1 MLVFRTHAIPRTLV
15 AVCLRVV
22 QLALF
27 AFAMIAFVG
36 CARSDPHT
44 ITLPDWTFVGPDG
57 ATVALHLP
65 TRVDAKL
72 PSAPTEYAI
81 RAHVNVPEP
90 LRGHRL
96 TLAFPFLH
104 ARGELR
110 ANGQLM
116 VGLTPEMREGFRGT
130 DQPRWRIPAEVTR
143 SGNVDL
149 ELTISYRHVMAGWLD
164 LPPRLSDTD
173 DGDAPFTFVATFDRA
188 QAAGCLATV
197 SLTSLLYG
205 IIFVLDRRRKAH
217 GWLTLQGF
225 AGGAGY
231 AIAYVGVSQQIFGV
245 YENSFIPVLL
255 CLGVTA
261 SVEFTHAQFGL
272 ARPSRWWWGGLAG
285 CVVLAVLFPS
295 PFLGPK
301 IVPPYSCAFPLVNVA
316 YQVPLGWR
324 IWRRQKALAAIV
336 ISLSWACLGVLGLP
350 DLFAWGGLGEIAGGL
365 RGACAGLAIV
375 AFMQA
380 IVLSVEHM
388 KTLARADELNESLSS
403 RVDALRMKNDEVSH
417 LNDELRRQIGARAD
431 ALALALAQASAP
443 RNDGPRLLEAGEIV
457 AKRYRVER
465 SIGEGATGKVYEV
478 TRLVDGARLALKLL
492 DPSSDA
498 TEMARFAREAQ
509 IISQIDHPNVIR
521 IEDVDVTYEGFFY
534 LIVEFVEGLS
544 LRHHYDHARSL
555 SWNVD
560 VLAQVAQGLSVVHAH
575 GIVHRDLK
583 PGNVLVTSAPDHD
596 ARPRVK
602 LADFGISSSGL
613 DTKIPSPQSEL
624 LAPLSASVSR
634 TMATVREREVTGPT
648 KPTITRSESLLT
660 ETGAWMGTPKYMAPE
675 LGGAAKHARPS
686 ADVFAFGV
694 MAHELLAGR
703 APFEESPA
711 VSRVRGD
718 PFARP
723 PRIHASSG
731 ELESEI
737 GLLLDQCL
745 AELPDDRPAARV
757 VADALGAYA
766 AKLARGD
773 RTSRA
778 SFV

>member
-1 MLVFRTHAIPRTLV
+1 VQVAILVIA
-15 AVCLRVV
+15 AVVLC
-22 QLALF
+22 
-27 AFAMIAFVG
+27 G
-36 CARSDPHT
+36 CGGRDEHV
-44 ITLPDWTFVGPDG
+44 ITLRDWTFEAPDG
-57 ATVALHLP
+57 TTEALHLP
-65 TRVDAKL
+65 ARVDAKL
-72 PSAPTEYAI
+72 PKAPAEYRI
-81 RAHVNVPEP
+81 RAHVEVPVD

-104 ARGELR
+104 ARAKLR
-110 ANGQLM
+110 ANGEAM
-116 VGLTPEMREGFRGT
+116 VGLAPEMREGFRGT
-130 DQPRWRIPAEVTR
+130 DQPRWRIPADVTR
-143 SGNVDL
+143 TGSVDL
-149 ELTISYRHVMAGWLD
+149 ELTVSYRHLMNGWLD
-164 LPPRLSDTD
+164 LPPRLSDTE
-173 DGDAPFTFVATFDRA
+173 DGDAAFVFVATFDRA

-205 IIFVLDRRRKAH
+205 IIFILDRRRKAH
-217 GWLTLQGF
+217 GWLTLQGI

-231 AIAYVGVSQQIFGV
+231 AIAYVGISQELFGV
-245 YENSFIPVLL
+245 YENSFVPVFL

-272 ARPSRWWWGGLAG
+272 ARPSRWWWVALGG
-285 CVVLAVLFPS
+285 CVALAALFPS
-295 PFLGPK
+295 PFVGPR
-301 IVPPYSCAFPLVNVA
+301 IVPPYSCVFPLVNVA

-324 IWRRQKALAAIV
+324 IWRERKSLAAIV

-365 RGACAGLAIV
+365 RGACVGLAIV

-403 RVDALRMKNDEVSH
+403 RVEALRTKNEEVSR

-443 RNDGPRLLEAGEIV
+443 RSGGPRLLEAGELV

-465 SIGEGATGKVYEV
+465 PVGEGATGKVYEV
-478 TRLVDGARLALKLL
+478 TRLADGARLALKLL
-492 DPSSDA
+492 DPASDA

-544 LRHHYDHARSL
+544 LRHHYGRPRSL
-555 SWNVD
+555 LWNID
-560 VLAQVAQGLSVVHAH
+560 VLAQVAEGLSVVHAR

-583 PGNVLVTSAPDHD
+583 PGNVLVTSAPDRD
-596 ARPRVK
+596 AKPHVK
-602 LADFGISSSGL
+602 LADFGISSAGL
-613 DTKIPSPQSEL
+613 DTKIPTPKANTPPASD
-624 LAPLSASVSR
+624 PLPASISR
-634 TMATVREREVTGPT
+634 TMETRPAVRELDGTITGPT
-648 KPTITRSESLLT
+648 KPTITKSDSLLT
-660 ETGAWMGTPKYMAPE
+660 QTGAWMGTPKYMAPE
-675 LGGAAKHARPS
+675 LGGAAKHARPA
-686 ADVFAFGV
+686 ADMFAFGV
-694 MAHELLAGR
+694 MAYEVLAGK

-711 VSRVRGD
+711 ITRVRGE
-718 PFARP
+718 PFLKP
-723 PRIHASSG
+723 PRIHATKG
-731 ELESEI
+731 ELESHVVA
-737 GLLLDQCL
+737 LLDACL
-745 AELPDDRPAARV
+745 AESPDERPDARA
-757 VADALGAYA
+757 VADVLSAYA

-773 RTSRA
+773 RGSRA